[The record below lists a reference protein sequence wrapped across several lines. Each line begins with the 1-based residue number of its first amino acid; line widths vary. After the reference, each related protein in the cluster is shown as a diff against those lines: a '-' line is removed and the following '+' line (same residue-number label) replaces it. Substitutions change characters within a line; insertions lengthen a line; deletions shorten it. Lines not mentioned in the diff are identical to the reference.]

1 MGVGFSGHP
10 GATELPSVMGPHVI
24 IPGTAA
30 ALLGGIGT
38 SLPFST
44 LCHSR
49 SLAHQRASLIPMGG
63 GGGCSFGP
71 FGLSDSTLLHFGLS
85 AGSVLGLGG
94 LGGLGRVLRN
104 ESQDK
109 DEDEDEEG
117 EVLNLSAGVGLQQRN
132 ALSWVVVPSKAFF
145 LKPTAVS

>member
-10 GATELPSVMGPHVI
+10 GATELPSVTGPHVI

-38 SLPFST
+38 SLPFSA

-49 SLAHQRASLIPMGG
+49 ALAHQRAPLFPMGG

-71 FGLSDSTLLHFGLS
+71 LGLSDSTLLHFGLS

-94 LGGLGRVLRN
+94 LGGLGQVLRK
-104 ESQDK
+104 ESEDK
-109 DEDEDEEG
+109 GEDEDEAG
-117 EVLNLSAGVGLQQRN
+117 EVLNLSAGVGPQQRN

-145 LKPTAVS
+145 LQPTAVS